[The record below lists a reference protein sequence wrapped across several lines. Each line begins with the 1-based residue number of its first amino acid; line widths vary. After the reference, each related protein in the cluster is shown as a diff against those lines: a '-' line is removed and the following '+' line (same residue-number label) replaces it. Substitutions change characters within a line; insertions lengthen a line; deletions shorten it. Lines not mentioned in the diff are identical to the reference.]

1 MAEHGMEPI
10 IGAKPRGDGAAAN
23 LIKDAT
29 TATFMKDV
37 IDASMETPVI
47 VDFWAPWC
55 GPCKQLTPVLEKVV
69 AKANGAVRMVKV
81 NIDENQDIAAQLR
94 IQSIPA
100 VFAFSGGRP
109 VDGFAG
115 ALPESQ
121 VKQFVDRLVKSAGTA
136 QEDPLEEAL
145 KVADEQFKNGDSAT
159 ARGIYTQIVQ
169 HDPDNLPARAGLA
182 RCHVAE
188 GKLKQAREVLDKI
201 PEDKRGDAAVS
212 AARSALELA
221 EKAGKAGDLRGL
233 EAKLQANPTD
243 PQVRYDLAL
252 ALYAA
257 GNRARAIDE
266 LVEVVRRHRAW
277 NEEAARK
284 QLLQFFEAMGPAD
297 PLTLAGR
304 RKLSSVLFS

>member
-1 MAEHGMEPI
+1 MEPI
-10 IGAKPRGDGAAAN
+10 IGAKPRGNGAAAN
-23 LIKDAT
+23 VIKDAS
-29 TATFMKDV
+29 TATFMQDV
-37 IDASMETPVI
+37 IDASMQTPVI

-55 GPCKQLTPVLEKVV
+55 GPCKQLTPILEKVV
-69 AKANGAVRMVKV
+69 TKAGGAVKMVKV
-81 NIDENQDIAAQLR
+81 NIDENQEIAQQLR

-121 VKQFVDRLVKSAGTA
+121 VKQFVDRLLKSAGTPA
-136 QEDPLEEAL
+136 DDPIAEAL
-145 KVADEQFKNGDSAT
+145 EIAEEQFKAGAFGE
-159 ARGIYTQIVQ
+159 ARNIYEQIAE
-169 HDPDNLPARAGLA
+169 HDPEHLPARAGLA
-182 RCHVAE
+182 RCFIAE

-201 PEDKRGDAAVS
+201 PEDKRSDAAVS
-212 AARSALELA
+212 AARSALELG
-221 EKAGKAGDLRGL
+221 EKAGKAGDLRSL
-233 EAKLQANPTD
+233 EEKLKANPTD
-243 PQVRYDLAL
+243 PQVRYDTAL

-257 GNRARAIDE
+257 GDKARAIDE
-266 LVEVVRRHRAW
+266 LVEIVRRNRAW

-284 QLLQFFEAMGPAD
+284 QLIQFFDALGPAD